1 MQPGTAA
8 VQVVQAPP
16 KPPDY
21 IIFSIVVLLC
31 CNLLFGI
38 IALIFSLQS
47 DSSYKAGRL
56 EDARKQG
63 ETAKRIN
70 IAGVVIT
77 IIIVVI
83 VIILYVVVL
92 AQVYSSI

>member
-47 DSSYKAGRL
+47 DSSYKAGRF
-56 EDARKQG
+56 EDARKHG
-63 ETAKRIN
+63 HTAKIIN
-70 IAGVVIT
+70 IAGVIIT
-77 IIIVVI
+77 AIIVVI
-83 VIILYVVVL
+83 VIIVYVL
-92 AQVYSSI
+92 LLLDTLSRI